1 MRAALGIAGG
11 ERSGSV
17 GAGGEQTVAGA
28 RRCFAITRFRLGS
41 THVLHGEIARDAR
54 NTIAASTRRIGG
66 RSEKGRGKRTGDE
79 LYLDAKLRG
88 CGIWTERDGTA
99 VAQSSSSTMAAA
111 SV

>member
-1 MRAALGIAGG
+1 MPGTRLRPLHGGSVVVRRLCGEQQRSRAGG
-11 ERSGSV
+11 RGR
-17 GAGGEQTVAGA
+17 A
-28 RRCFAITRFRLGS
+28 R
-41 THVLHGEIARDAR
+41 
-54 NTIAASTRRIGG
+54 

-99 VAQSSSSTMAAA
+99 VAQSSSSTMAVA